1 MFREE
6 MKKLF
11 VKQYGIIVMAILL
24 VCEIIFTGFL
34 YQRYKPVSEYSGA
47 VFNEYMTEFS
57 GELTDDKM
65 RKILAEQELILNATN
80 AESELEARLYKGEFT
95 NRNEFRAEYNELHT
109 VAMRSDAL
117 DKVLE
122 KYYYALEDT
131 QNRFILSGN
140 YDGLG
145 QDFPDVFMLA
155 AIIIITAAAFL
166 NEESSNVSTLIR
178 TSENGRKSAFK
189 CKAFALLIFICA
201 CQFIRMICEF
211 VVMISRGN
219 IAELMFP
226 VQSIPCFQNCQ
237 YNLTIVQ
244 CFLAISLLKLLGY
257 FFVASLVMLLA
268 VKIKTP
274 LFTVFIPCAICILQQ
289 FAFEPAALAYCI
301 PTGLLRTS
309 GYLGGNLSSGS
320 KVGADPIE
328 IPIELLFVVLFST
341 FVFITISIIIAEKYY
356 SCKKHILKCKS
367 AILSATIVIICCTCS
382 GCAKSTEK
390 SVVYNLEDNF
400 FYAEDDD
407 YYFISDNNGI
417 TRHGKDDCSEFQII
431 RDPFLSNAGLYGMA
445 ICENDLYCLDAFESK
460 EISVISLDTLSETTF
475 NTEKMSEFSV
485 YSAFTNGVDLFFST
499 FDESGIYKFQNN
511 KICKIISEKIYN
523 NQLCFD
529 GRKIFY
535 INSLL
540 ELNCY
545 DTLNDKQTVISE
557 DFARAV
563 YYDGKRVLYSTDKGV
578 FALDNNTL
586 SGKNLSEAV
595 AEKISSDGDKI
606 VFLKDGKL
614 FYLGDEIIEIY
625 DKEPLCFALLP
636 ETGKVLL
643 RQYDHKIN
651 KNIDICIDLPLN
663 CSSNSHRNEIW

>member
-11 VKQYGIIVMAILL
+11 IKQYGIIALAVLL
-24 VCEIIFTGFL
+24 VGEIIFTGFL
-34 YQRYKPVSEYSGA
+34 YPKYKPIGEYSGA

-57 GELTDDKM
+57 GELTDNKM
-65 RKILAEQELILNATN
+65 RKILAEQELVLNAKN

-95 NRNEFRAEYNELHT
+95 DRNELRAEYNELHT
-109 VAMRSDAL
+109 VAMRSEAL
-117 DKVLE
+117 DILLV
-122 KYYYALEDT
+122 KYYYTLEDT

-145 QDFPDVFMLA
+145 QDLPDIFMLA

-189 CKAFALLIFICA
+189 SKITALMIFICA
-201 CQFIRMICEF
+201 CQIIRVICELA
-211 VVMISRGN
+211 VMVSRGN

-226 VQSIPCFQNCQ
+226 VQSIPSFQNCQ
-237 YNLTIVQ
+237 YDFTILQ
-244 CFLAISLLKLLGY
+244 CFLAMFLMRLLGY

-274 LFTVFIPCAICILQQ
+274 LFTVFIPCAVCILQQ

-301 PTGLLRTS
+301 PTGLLRAS

-320 KVGADPIE
+320 KIDADPIE
-328 IPIELLFVVLFST
+328 LPIGLLFVVLFST
-341 FVFITISIIIAEKYY
+341 VIFIVISVIITKNYY
-356 SCKKHILKCKS
+356 SCKKRRTKCRS
-367 AILSATIVIICCTCS
+367 IVLSAAIVIICCTFS
-382 GCAKSTEK
+382 GCARSEEK
-390 SVVYNLEDNF
+390 AVVYNLQDNF
-400 FYAEDDD
+400 FYSQDDD

-417 TRHGKDDCSEFQII
+417 TRFGKADGSEFQVI
-431 RDPFLSNAGLYGMA
+431 RDPFLSNTGLYGMA
-445 ICENDLYCLDAFESK
+445 ICGNDLYCLDTFGIK

-475 NTEKMSEFSV
+475 NTEKMSEYSV
-485 YSAFTNGVDLFFST
+485 YSAFTNGVALFFST
-499 FDESGIYKFQNN
+499 FDESGIYKVQNN
-511 KICKIISEKIYN
+511 KISKIIPEKIYN

-540 ELNCY
+540 ELVCF
-545 DTLNDKQTVISE
+545 DTRSDNQTLISE

-563 YYDGKRVLYSTDKGV
+563 YYDGKRVVYSTDKGI
-578 FALDNNTL
+578 FSLDNNTL
-586 SGKNLSEAV
+586 SVKKLSESV
-595 AEKISSDGDKI
+595 AEKISSDDDKI
-606 VFLKDGKL
+606 VFLKAGKL
-614 FYLGDEIIEIY
+614 FYLGNEIVEVY
-625 DKEPLCFALLP
+625 DKEPLCFVLLSK
-636 ETGKVLL
+636 TSKVLL
-643 RQYDHKIN
+643 RQYDHTIN

-663 CSSNSHRNEIW
+663 VK